1 MWAAH
6 HMDVARNYSRINYN
20 NTNWEKLYKSLQLLF
35 QIEALIKEQ
44 DIVKVDY
51 ENIQKQIFKEMDEVE
66 EELDQDGR
74 SNPVLNESQPIII

>member
-1 MWAAH
+1 
-6 HMDVARNYSRINYN
+6 MDVARNYSRINYN